1 MNKIFKYIVLAAA
14 LMLSMGLASC
24 SDDLHVAPID
34 PGTKTEVYASQLF
47 NKCYANFGTAGNGG
61 ANGDCDID
69 GIDGGTSG
77 LYRQLWN
84 CQELT
89 TDEAMCKWGDDGI
102 AQFNYNTYDATHPM
116 TRGLYYRLCVGVA
129 YCNQYLKAFSDSDA
143 VMTAEVRF
151 LRAYQYYILMD
162 QFGNV
167 PFTTTISSDAPE
179 QIKRADLY
187 NWLVTELKDICGE
200 GSDNSAV
207 LADAAPHAKG
217 DNRWGRVDKAA
228 AWLLLSR
235 LYLNGGVYAGT
246 PDYDQAAIY
255 AKKVIDS
262 GYELCTEGSS
272 HEVTSSYNGESR
284 TQTWKFSAYQKLFMG
299 DNGTNG
305 ANREAIFPILQD
317 GKRTTSW
324 GCALFLIG
332 STHDGDMHD
341 LAYDE
346 WFSNAKDRSVNG
358 VTSQAWAGNRCRPEL
373 IRKFFPND
381 DAPSGY
387 SYQVVEAAEDDR
399 ALFDTKGR
407 TLDITDPDNFAS
419 GYATGKF
426 TNFTTDGTPTSDA
439 TFPDMNVFL
448 MRKAEAYLIY
458 AEALTRKAGDG
469 TAPGLAVDAINTLR
483 SRAHAATRSTY
494 TLGQIEDEWSREF
507 YFEGLRRTTL
517 ERFGDYAG
525 LNASYKWQW
534 KGGVYNGRNFDSY
547 RSVFALPNTDIIANP
562 NLHQNDGYK

>member
-1 MNKIFKYIVLAAA
+1 M
-14 LMLSMGLASC
+14 
-24 SDDLHVAPID
+24 
-34 PGTKTEVYASQLF
+34 Q
-47 NKCYANFGTAGNGG
+47 
-61 ANGDCDID
+61 
-69 GIDGGTSG
+69 
-77 LYRQLWN
+77 
-84 CQELT
+84 
-89 TDEAMCKWGDDGI
+89 
-102 AQFNYNTYDATHPM
+102 
-116 TRGLYYRLCVGVA
+116 
-129 YCNQYLKAFSDSDA
+129 
-143 VMTAEVRF
+143 
-151 LRAYQYYILMD
+151 
-162 QFGNV
+162 
-167 PFTTTISSDAPE
+167 
-179 QIKRADLY
+179 
-187 NWLVTELKDICGE
+187 
-200 GSDNSAV
+200 
-207 LADAAPHAKG
+207 
-217 DNRWGRVDKAA
+217 
-228 AWLLLSR
+228 
-235 LYLNGGVYAGT
+235 
-246 PDYDQAAIY
+246 
-255 AKKVIDS
+255 
-262 GYELCTEGSS
+262 
-272 HEVTSSYNGESR
+272 
-284 TQTWKFSAYQKLFMG
+284 
-299 DNGTNG
+299 
-305 ANREAIFPILQD
+305 
-317 GKRTTSW
+317 
-324 GCALFLIG
+324 
-332 STHDGDMHD
+332 D

-358 VTSQAWAGNRCRPEL
+358 VTSQAWAGNRCRPDL

-469 TAPGLAVDAINTLR
+469 TAPAQAVEAINTLR

-525 LNASYKWQW
+525 LNAGYKWQW